1 MPIYEFECT
10 TCKRTQ
16 EMLQKV
22 NDTPVS
28 VCPECGGQMRKLI
41 SPTSFVLKGEGWYVT
56 DYPSKDRKNAVES
69 EKSEGKPT
77 ETTDKTTGESKP
89 APESKTVS
97 QPQGTAV
104 DK

>member
-16 EMLQKV
+16 EILQKV

-41 SPTSFVLKGEGWYVT
+41 SATSFVLKGEGWYVT

-69 EKSEGKPT
+69 EKSEGKPAQAT
-77 ETTDKTTGESKP
+77 DKSATDKTTGESKP
-89 APESKTVS
+89 VS
-97 QPQGTAV
+97 QPQGAAV